1 MESSGAHFDHV
12 LICQL
17 FQMQELH
24 RFKNL
29 VHHLSVKLVQ
39 VVVFL

>member
-1 MESSGAHFDHV
+1 MESSVADFGYVF
-12 LICQL
+12 LCQL